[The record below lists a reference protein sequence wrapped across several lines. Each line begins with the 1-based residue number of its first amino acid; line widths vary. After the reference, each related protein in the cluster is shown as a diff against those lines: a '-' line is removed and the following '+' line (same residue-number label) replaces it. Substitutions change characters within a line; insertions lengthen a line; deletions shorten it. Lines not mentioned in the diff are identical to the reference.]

1 MDFRE
6 TLYHLGLSLALG
18 LLIGVERHWRER
30 DETEGHRTAGVRTF
44 GLIGLLG
51 GLAACMSAVAGPQPP
66 WALLI
71 LIGIC
76 FTGFSAAVI
85 LFRLREAVVEGTFSV
100 TSVVAA
106 QATFLLGSLA
116 VLGDA
121 RVAAAAGVAVAAVLA
136 SRELLHGFVERIS
149 WQELRSAVLL
159 LSMTFVILPLLPSQ
173 PVPLL
178 GGLNPAKVWIF
189 AITLA
194 TVSFVGYGATRIL
207 GERHGLLLAGAAGGL
222 ASSTAVVLS
231 NARSATPET
240 ANASAA
246 GALVAGAVSYARTAV
261 LAVALAP
268 QVGRFLV
275 PALAAG
281 VCGQVAVAGL
291 LARQASPQP
300 GAAAANPFELWS
312 VLKLALLIAVVG
324 LLAEQAR
331 GYFGTAGLYV
341 VSVVSGL
348 ADVDVVTLSAA
359 GLVPNQL
366 DAQAGAL
373 AILLAVAS
381 NTLAKA
387 GYGAFLGTARFGIIF
402 GVGTAVAAIAAVV
415 AQLAAAKLL
424 PHG

>member
-1 MDFRE
+1 MDVRE
-6 TLYHLGLSLALG
+6 TLSRLGLSLALG

-30 DETEGHRTAGVRTF
+30 EEGEGHRTAGVRTF
-44 GLIGLLG
+44 GLTGLLG
-51 GLAACMSAVAGPQPP
+51 GLTACMSAVAGPQPP
-66 WALLI
+66 WAPLI

-85 LFRLREAVVEGTFSV
+85 LFRLREAAAEGTFSV
-100 TSVVAA
+100 TSVIAA

-116 VLGDA
+116 VLGDL

-159 LSMTFVILPLLPSQ
+159 LSMTFVILPLIPAQ
-173 PVPLL
+173 PVAVL

-194 TVSFVGYGATRIL
+194 AVSYVGYGATRVL
-207 GERHGLLLAGAAGGL
+207 GARHGLLLAGAAGGL
-222 ASSTAVVLS
+222 ASSTAVVIS
-231 NARSATPET
+231 NARDATLET
-240 ANASAA
+240 AKASAA

-268 QVGRFLV
+268 QVGRYLV

-291 LARQASPQP
+291 LARQPPPQP
-300 GAAAANPFELWS
+300 GSVAANPFELWS
-312 VLKLALLIAVVG
+312 VLKLALLIAIVG
-324 LLAEQAR
+324 LLAQKAR
-331 GYFGTAGLYV
+331 DYFGNAGLYV

-348 ADVDVVTLSAA
+348 ADVDVVTLSAT

-366 DAQAGAL
+366 DAQSGAL
-373 AILLAVAS
+373 VILLAVAS

-387 GYGAFLGTARFGIIF
+387 AYGATLGTARFGINF
-402 GVGTAVAAIAAVV
+402 GVGTAIAVIAAVA
-415 AQLAAAKLL
+415 AQLTAAKLL
-424 PHG
+424 PG